1 MMKPS
6 SLTARIRQIWILSS
20 WLRQEA
26 AAAAAMLVVR
36 RHQVQLKDEES
47 ERRATAEE
55 AECHH
60 SLGVDSQ
67 GRLRAVR
74 MLDDYIVP
82 FECTL

>member
-1 MMKPS
+1 MKPS
-6 SLTARIRQIWILSS
+6 SLTCRIRQIWILSS

-36 RHQVQLKDEES
+36 RHQVQLKAEED
-47 ERRATAEE
+47 ERRAAAEV
-55 AECHH
+55 ADG
-60 SLGVDSQ
+60 SQYGVDSQ
-67 GRLRAVR
+67 GRMRAVR